1 MSAASLSPSPPASRP
16 SQHFGRRQRL
26 RRQDD
31 FRRVR
36 QEGRRIDG
44 GAFTLW
50 YQNRATPAV
59 VRVGVVASIAAIGP
73 AVSRNAAK
81 RRLREIFRRHQELVP
96 PGTDLLLVARSPL
109 NRLGFREVETRFID
123 ACGRMAGLKHE

>member
-1 MSAASLSPSPPASRP
+1 MHFRP
-16 SQHFGRRQRL
+16 EQHL

-36 QEGRRIDG
+36 AQGRRIDR

-50 YQNRATPAV
+50 WRRREDAAAIPPTL
-59 VRVGVVASIAAIGP
+59 VRVGVVASTAAVGP
-73 AVSRNAAK
+73 AVRRNAAK

-96 PGTDLLLVARSPL
+96 PGSDLLLVARASL
-109 NRLGFREVETRFID
+109 NRLQFVEAETRFIE
-123 ACGRMAGLKHE
+123 ACRQLPADKA

>member
-1 MSAASLSPSPPASRP
+1 M
-16 SQHFGRRQRL
+16 
-26 RRQDD
+26 
-31 FRRVR
+31 R

-50 YQNRATPAV
+50 YHNRAPPAAPAV

>member
-1 MSAASLSPSPPASRP
+1 M
-16 SQHFGRRQRL
+16 
-26 RRQDD
+26 
-31 FRRVR
+31 R

-50 YQNRATPAV
+50 YQSSAIPAAAGPAG
-59 VRVGVVASIAAIGP
+59 VRVGVVASTAAIGP
-73 AVSRNAAK
+73 AVDRNAAK

-123 ACGRMAGLKHE
+123 ACRRMAGLTHE